1 MNYLLDSNTLIYLFK
16 GQGTVAD
23 HFYNM
28 LPQNMFVPSIVL
40 FELQVGVNKSN
51 NPMRRMRQIK
61 TLLEQ
66 IGVLSFGEK
75 EALASAEVRAILEA
89 KGTPIGPYDIQIA
102 GTAIANDLTL
112 VTHNT
117 KEFNRV
123 DGLQIT
129 DWF

>member
-16 GQGTVAD
+16 GQGKVAD
-23 HFYNM
+23 YFYNM
-28 LPQNMFVPSIVL
+28 LPQNIFVPSIVL

-51 NPMRRMRQIK
+51 NPSRRVRQIEI
-61 TLLEQ
+61 LLEH

-75 EALASAEVRAILEA
+75 EALASAAVRATLEV

-102 GTAIANDLTL
+102 GTAIANDLIL

-123 DGLQIT
+123 DGLRLT

>member
-89 KGTPIGPYDIQIA
+89 KGTPIGPYDIQIV